1 MFSETGATK
10 SSVQPDCSDHTCC
23 FVPYLDCH
31 NSASLFPWD
40 IHKWI
45 YSGSDL
51 SQTVKKCHIVIRLT
65 VCESQAISPVFFCC
79 VNHFSKHPA
88 GSLCISGFQIIICKR
103 HFTTAQMIQAAS
115 SGRRNTCFRPFDI
128 ILNQL
133 MTNSRT
139 PQMGIDVLNINAYAV
154 IKTTKHPSSFL

>member
-65 VCESQAISPVFFCC
+65 VCESQAIFPVFFCC

-103 HFTTAQMIQAAS
+103 HFTAAQMTSKPAFISAHRYRVTFPRLFPPQNSKSAPPLYGEA
-115 SGRRNTCFRPFDI
+115 
-128 ILNQL
+128 QL
-133 MTNSRT
+133 KICHGHT
-139 PQMGIDVLNINAYAV
+139 
-154 IKTTKHPSSFL
+154 